1 LWLQVS
7 RVQFPSLT
15 PIIFKADLQSI
26 FNERSIGL
34 RHRRSLAFQVL
45 ALTGVVVATGCGD
58 DKPARDQTV
67 FWTTLSTSLG
77 NTCSSA
83 KSFNLP
89 DSSARDNIINGG
101 GGERL
106 EDGGDSIVECGVTE
120 GAAAGT
126 YNVTYRISVGEIG
139 SYSASGIVT
148 VTPGQAGGASKGTGT
163 LNVDFSTTQFSLGQ
177 RGCEATV
184 EQVGP
189 GVIWISNLS
198 CPELE
203 DPSSPSI
210 SCVGTG
216 GWIAENCSK

>member
-15 PIIFKADLQSI
+15 PNI
-26 FNERSIGL
+26 FNEWSIGL

-45 ALTGVVVATGCGD
+45 ILTGVVAAAGCGD
-58 DKPARDQTV
+58 DEPARDQTV

-77 NTCSSA
+77 NTCSSNN
-83 KSFNLP
+83 SFNLP
-89 DSSARDNIINGG
+89 DGSARDRIISGG
-101 GGERL
+101 GGDRL
-106 EDGGDSIVECGVTE
+106 EDGDGSIVECSVTD
-120 GAAAGT
+120 GNVAGT

-148 VTPGQAGGASKGTGT
+148 QTPGGPGGTGT
-163 LNVDFSTTQFSLGQ
+163 LNVDFATTQFKLGQ
-177 RGCEATV
+177 KGCTATV
-184 EQVGP
+184 KQVLRGA
-189 GVIWISNLS
+189 IWITNLS

-216 GWIAENCSK
+216 GFIAENCSR